1 MEMELFA
8 WIIGYLLNLLLCLW
22 MVRWGGAEWLEGT
35 FLSGFLVNIF
45 APRWNAEGIKL
56 LIWLTLL
63 ISSVWFLLGLIWP
76 EIRIF

>member
-45 APRWNAEGIKL
+45 APRWNAGGIKL
-56 LIWLTLL
+56 YIWLTLL
-63 ISSVWFLLGLIWP
+63 ISSVWFLLGLFWP